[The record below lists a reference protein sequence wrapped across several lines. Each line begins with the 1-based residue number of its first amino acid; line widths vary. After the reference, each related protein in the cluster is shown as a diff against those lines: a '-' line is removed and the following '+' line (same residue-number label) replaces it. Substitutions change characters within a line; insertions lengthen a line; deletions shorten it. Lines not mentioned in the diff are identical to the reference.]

1 MLFSWKPSFYPIN
14 FTTTDIKNQN
24 FFKIFILL
32 HKLFTCIPFILLIFQ
47 KISTAIVKAIVH
59 IIKNEVAY
67 LQVLQQRNYV
77 SPKYLNT

>member
-1 MLFSWKPSFYPIN
+1 M
-14 FTTTDIKNQN
+14 
-24 FFKIFILL
+24 LL

-47 KISTAIVKAIVH
+47 KMFTAIVKGMAH

-77 SPKYLNT
+77 SSKYLNTWK